1 MTREQFTPISGL
13 SLVDAFGASTID
25 VIRPKRLCNPADK
38 NGEDPNAPNDPDH
51 LTGYIIRQRPRF
63 TGATGVSV
71 TNQFATV
78 TMDLRAPDML
88 LVPTAKSLSASPP
101 ALAAPTID
109 HFKCYRVARA
119 RTRASG
125 VSVADEFGTLV
136 EDVKQ
141 PLRLCIPA
149 DKNGEGIPDPTS
161 NLLCYKIRQT
171 SLPLFRGIEPIFI
184 NNQFAASTIGV
195 DHLRELCVLSSVTL
209 P

>member
-1 MTREQFTPISGL
+1 
-13 SLVDAFGASTID
+13 
-25 VIRPKRLCNPADK
+25 
-38 NGEDPNAPNDPDH
+38 
-51 LTGYIIRQRPRF
+51 
-63 TGATGVSV
+63 V

-88 LVPTAKSLSASPP
+88 LVPTAKSLSAPPP
-101 ALAAPTID
+101 ALTPPTID

-119 RTRASG
+119 KTRVSG
-125 VSVADEFGTLV
+125 ISVADEFGTLV

-141 PLRLCIPA
+141 PVRLCIAA

-171 SLPLFRGIEPIFI
+171 NLPFFRGLQPIFV
-184 NNQFAASTIGV
+184 NNQFGASTV
-195 DHLRELCVLSSVTL
+195 TVNHLRELCVPSSVTL